1 MHLLQFFFLLSGIP
15 AAEPVKFDAENVKD
29 LACNMIGHVLNGF
42 REIVIGLHGRHN
54 NCAHLGQSE
63 HVPQMNGVERG
74 LSCHKHQFPPL
85 F

>member
-42 REIVIGLHGRHN
+42 REIVISLHGRHN

-63 HVPQMNGVERG
+63 HVPQMDGVEGRFPG
-74 LSCHKHQFPPL
+74 YQHQLPAF